1 MAQIFRCIPS
11 GGQKVMPAPK
21 TADRVTGDSAGA
33 GFWPPTPTQR
43 KCLIADVTVEHGPVD
58 LLGRFFLKADTATR
72 QRGVALEF
80 GTFEE
85 LLQVNSKNQDT
96 WKPIT
101 SMYDPRYCPQ
111 GLAPESAFCILGR
124 DARGEVVATYAS
136 RLFEA
141 GDINTLYDIATSSRM
156 FHDEPQ
162 RTKQPDECCEVTA
175 TITKS
180 IRGKIALNGGA
191 WFHPT
196 FRKRQ
201 LATIIPRITRAFA
214 YTRWK
219 IDHSMGLAMEGPTKG
234 GVIDSVGYPHRE
246 WDLRLYNA
254 PNGSPRC
261 CLCWMNGE
269 ELLEDLQQF
278 LISFD
283 AQVDVGIAE
292 RRTQQ
297 HG

>member
-1 MAQIFRCIPS
+1 
-11 GGQKVMPAPK
+11 MPAPK
-21 TADRVTGDSAGA
+21 IADRV
-33 GFWPPTPTQR
+33 
-43 KCLIADVTVEHGPVD
+43 ADDIGGVDFASPAPERRTRLVTDITVDHGPSD
-58 LLGRFFLKADTATR
+58 LLGRFFLKADTAAR
-72 QRGVALEF
+72 QRGVTLEF
-80 GTFEE
+80 GTFRE
-85 LLQVNSKNQDT
+85 LLQVNAKNQDT

-101 SMYDPRYCPQ
+101 SMYDPRYCPR
-111 GLAPESAFCILGR
+111 GLEPERAFCILGR

-136 RLFEA
+136 RLFEV
-141 GDINTLYDIATSSRM
+141 DDTDTLYAITTSSRM
-156 FHDEPQ
+156 FYDEPD
-162 RTKQPDECCEVTA
+162 RTKHPDERCEVTA
-175 TITKS
+175 TIAKS

-201 LATIIPRITRAFA
+201 LAMIIPRITRAFA
-214 YTRWK
+214 YTRWN

-246 WDLRLYNA
+246 WDLQLHHA

-261 CLCWMNGE
+261 CLCWMDAQ

-283 AQVDVGIAE
+283 AQVDVGVVQ
-292 RRTQQ
+292 RRAQQ

>member
-1 MAQIFRCIPS
+1 
-11 GGQKVMPAPK
+11 
-21 TADRVTGDSAGA
+21 
-33 GFWPPTPTQR
+33 
-43 KCLIADVTVEHGPVD
+43 VD
-58 LLGRFFLKADTATR
+58 LLGRFFLKADTAAR
-72 QRGVALEF
+72 QRSVALEF

-85 LLQVNSKNQDT
+85 LLQVNAKNQDT

-101 SMYDPRYCPQ
+101 SMYDPRYCPR
-111 GLAPESAFCILGR
+111 GLAPERAFCILGR

-136 RLFEA
+136 RLLEA
-141 GDINTLYDIATSSRM
+141 DDIDTLYDITTSSRM

-162 RTKQPDECCEVTA
+162 RTRHPDERCEVTA
-175 TITKS
+175 TIAKS
-180 IRGKIALNGGA
+180 LRGKIALNGGA

-219 IDHSMGLAMEGPTKG
+219 IHHSMGLAMEGPTKG

-261 CLCWMNGE
+261 CLCWMNAE
-269 ELLEDLQQF
+269 ELLDDLQQF

-283 AQVDVGIAE
+283 AQVDGGIVQRGA
-292 RRTQQ
+292 QQ
-297 HG
+297 RG